1 MNISG
6 NTILITGSTSGI
18 GLGLA
23 VRLQEAGNTVVISGR
38 RTELLNSLTAEH
50 PGLDSVELDVADP
63 DSIAR
68 ARETLAVSH
77 PDLNV
82 LVANAGIQLL
92 ENVLDPGDIRI
103 AEEQVTTN
111 LLGTIRTVY
120 TFLPQLVAQ
129 ENAAILATSSALAFV
144 PFPATPT
151 YSATKA
157 AVHSFLEGLRVQLAD
172 SGVQVVEIVP
182 PAVATTLL
190 GNQDNPMAMPVDDF
204 LTELVTLLREN
215 PDAQEL
221 VVENAKP
228 IRDAVATGAYAQFL
242 TMFSSF

>member
-1 MNISG
+1 MKISG
-6 NTILITGSTSGI
+6 NTILLTGSTSGI

-23 VRLQEAGNTVVISGR
+23 LRLQEAGNTVIIAGR
-38 RTELLNSLTAEH
+38 RRVLLDSITAEH
-50 PGLDSVELDVADP
+50 PDLASVELDVADP

-68 ARETLAVSH
+68 AAASLAVSH

-92 ENVLDPGDIRI
+92 ENVLHPEDVRI
-103 AEEQVTTN
+103 AEEQVATN
-111 LLGTIRTVY
+111 LLGTIRTIY
-120 TFLPQLVAQ
+120 AFLPQLVTQ
-129 ENAAILATSSALAFV
+129 QDAAILSTSSALAFV

-190 GNQDNPMAMPVDDF
+190 GNQDNPMAMPVDAF
-204 LTELVTLLREN
+204 LDELVTLLREN
-215 PDAQEL
+215 PVAQEL

-228 IRDAVATGAYAQFL
+228 IRDAVATGAYSQFL
-242 TMFSSF
+242 TMFSGL